1 MPAHDSFDEK
11 LLLLQTAT
19 GDEQAFTQIFNAYH
33 QQLGAF
39 ILKFTDSHEL
49 TQEIVQDVFMKI
61 WTNRSVLKGIDSFK
75 AYLIVI
81 ARNHAYNLLKLQ
93 ARESLKK
100 REYLKINVETITV
113 NEESNNWKEQH
124 LQLIEEAIAQLPRQQ
139 QKIYQLSRNQGMKY
153 EEIAATLGI
162 SFETVKKHMHLALRS
177 IKNYVNLR
185 RDTVMIFPTCLF
197 FF

>member
-11 LLLLQTAT
+11 LLLLQTAI

-39 ILKFTDSHEL
+39 ILRFTDSHEL

-61 WTNRSVLKGIDSFK
+61 WTNRSVLKDIDSFK

-81 ARNHAYNLLKLQ
+81 ARNHAYNLLKTQ
-93 ARESLKK
+93 ARESRKK
-100 REYLKINVETITV
+100 KEYLKINVETITV

-124 LQLIEEAIAQLPRQQ
+124 LQLIEEAIAKLPRQQ